1 MAGMLPGVESAR
13 RRRFHHS
20 GGCLDS
26 PSFSPHNSTRR
37 SSFCLYAKNHEL
49 LLPSFSSWILNTQQR
64 SMFKQTNP
72 DENIVGAAREA
83 KQRLDEKFKQQRK
96 SENKRQNTYIEGRRR
111 SQEELQNYGSKKS
124 GLRKFSWTKLSMKAL
139 EQEDCA
145 VCLES
150 LKDGETLIHLHCEHR
165 FHSRCLKPW
174 LDKNSC
180 PCCRTTI
187 IPP

>member
-26 PSFSPHNSTRR
+26 PSLSPHNSTRR
-37 SSFCLYAKNHEL
+37 SSFCLYAKNNES
-49 LLPSFSSWILNTQQR
+49 LLPSFSSLQR
-64 SMFKQTNP
+64 SMFNQTHP

-96 SENKRQNTYIEGRRR
+96 SENKRQNTYIKGRRT
-111 SQEELQNYGSKKS
+111 SPEELENYGSKKS
-124 GLRKFSWTKLSMKAL
+124 GLRKFYWTKLSLKAL

-150 LKDGETLIHLHCEHR
+150 LKGGETLTHLHCEHR

-174 LDKNSC
+174 LDQNSC